1 MNTIPNTPREV
12 YNAAHPF
19 FIIDV
24 DQSRIDRQ
32 SLSQTLASL
41 RDTYFVEHI
50 GIAIEDGRPVMIDRM
65 YVWYYNPAFRYPDET
80 YRPDALVCFLQK
92 LGFAIDERDVCLQH
106 TTDCYGGISC
116 ELAPI
121 VAFPENFLL
130 TCMSGKMTSP
140 ECYIE
145 LMSHYRSNIQAMTG
159 CDHHIRDGHNQ
170 PARKE
175 DN

>member
-1 MNTIPNTPREV
+1 MNTIPNTLREV

-32 SLSQTLASL
+32 SLSQTLASM
-41 RDTYFVEHI
+41 RDTYFAEHI
-50 GIAIEDGRPVMIDRM
+50 GVTIENGRLVTIDRM

-80 YRPDALVCFLQK
+80 YRPEALVYFLQK
-92 LGFAIDERDVCLQH
+92 LGFDIDERNVCLQH

-121 VAFPENFLL
+121 VAFSENFLL

-140 ECYIE
+140 ESYIE
-145 LMSHYRSNIQAMTG
+145 LMGHYRNNIQAMNG